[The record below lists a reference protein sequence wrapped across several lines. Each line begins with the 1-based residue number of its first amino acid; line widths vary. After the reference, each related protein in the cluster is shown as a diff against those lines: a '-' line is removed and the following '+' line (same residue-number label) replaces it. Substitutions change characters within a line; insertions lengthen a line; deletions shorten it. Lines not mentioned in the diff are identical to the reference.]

1 MKDGI
6 YLYKRECVRRD
17 DLNRK
22 VKAFEEAIVEIYTE
36 ESDEIT
42 RFVSV
47 LRPLCEWMT
56 RSHEWVIRDQEE
68 EEYYTLLHEINL

>member
-42 RFVSV
+42 RFVMGDS
-47 LRPLCEWMT
+47 
-56 RSHEWVIRDQEE
+56 RSRRRGILYPSSR
-68 EEYYTLLHEINL
+68 N